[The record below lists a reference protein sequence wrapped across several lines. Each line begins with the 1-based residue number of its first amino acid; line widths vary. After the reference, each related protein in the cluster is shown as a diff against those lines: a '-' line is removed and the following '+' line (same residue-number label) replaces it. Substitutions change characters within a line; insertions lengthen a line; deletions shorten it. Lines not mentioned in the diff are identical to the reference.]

1 MKPAVIVAS
10 LSLSIGTFAVQ
21 SNRLAPAPIKS
32 SDLLITIEPAGRM
45 PGPINSTSP
54 VVAGNNLLLV
64 DQTGSLYRWD
74 GSTAHPLLSPRTAPA
89 ALKLVGSEAL
99 INAAANENGTVVYV
113 VFTSSVVP
121 RGVPSRKSTRPGANA
136 WHVFYTYEFTAGVLS
151 NPKPFAALE
160 VRTDG
165 HTGGGLAAL
174 ADGSVLFATGD
185 NGDAGEDGRTW
196 AQDPASHLGKILRI
210 YPADGRVAVV
220 AAGVR
225 NVQRLSVGPREGE
238 AWLDFVDMGGSV
250 AEEFNSIRLTD
261 LLQDGPMKNFG
272 WGRHADGRV
281 REGTFYVDPGG
292 VAQRAIGAD
301 EPGFVR
307 PVAEFGREG
316 KVEFAVT
323 GPASSDV
330 SFRRISA
337 LMADL
342 SGGDVLAV
350 TGSRAVRGQDVFRVT
365 LRDDSARP
373 VTLKQLAHDARPD
386 PRFFNF
392 PDGAAGV
399 LLEQSGEF
407 FRLTESREAS
417 AGTSLARDGF
427 VDSNGV
433 RIHYVEQGSG
443 PAVVLIHELD
453 GGIRTWMES
462 GIFQD
467 LARDHRVVALDARGH
482 GLSGKPHDAAAYGIE
497 MARDVSRLM
506 DHLSIPR
513 AHVVGYSMGA
523 EVLTML
529 LVSDPARV
537 ASASLI
543 AGAGRFRTRPTDG
556 QHMEEEALEF
566 VNFGVSPKLF
576 LEQTPEGTPD
586 PTIEELKAAAA
597 SALADPSRDTQALA
611 AFSRAR
617 PARLV
622 TAQQIASLQVPT
634 IGIAGTADPDLESLK
649 DLASLRPAVT
659 LVAIK
664 DATHAGRASVL
675 RQPECVAALRAFL
688 ASKEPQ

>member
-1 MKPAVIVAS
+1 MSRTIGVIALSFSTAALAFQAS
-10 LSLSIGTFAVQ
+10 RI
-21 SNRLAPAPIKS
+21 APAPVKA
-32 SDLLITIEPAGRM
+32 SDLVVTIEPVGRM
-45 PGPINSTSP
+45 PVPTNATSP
-54 VVAGNNLLLV
+54 VVAGSDLLLV

-74 GSTAHPLLSPRTAPA
+74 GSMAQPILSLRTAPS
-89 ALKLVGSEAL
+89 ALKPVGTEAL
-99 INAAANENGTVVYV
+99 VNVASNETGTVVYV

-136 WHVFYTYEFTAGVLS
+136 WQVFYKYDFAAGALS

-185 NGDAGEDGRTW
+185 NGDAGEDGRNW
-196 AQDPASHLGKILRI
+196 AQDPASHIGKILRI
-210 YPADGRVAVV
+210 YPADGRITVV
-220 AAGVR
+220 ATGVR
-225 NVQRLSVGPREGE
+225 NVQRLSIGPREGE

-261 LLQDGPMKNFG
+261 LLQDGQTKNFG
-272 WGRHADGRV
+272 WGRHADGRT
-281 REGTFYVDPGG
+281 REGTFYIDAGG

-316 KVEFAVT
+316 AAEFAAS
-323 GPASSDV
+323 GPVASTV

-337 LMADL
+337 LVGDL
-342 SGGDVLAV
+342 SGGSVFAI
-350 TGSRAVRGQDVFRVT
+350 TGSRTARGQDVFRVV
-365 LRDDSARP
+365 LRDPSGKP
-373 VTLKQLAHDARPD
+373 VTLKQLAGDGRPD

-392 PDGAAGV
+392 PDGSAGV
-399 LLEQSGEF
+399 LLEKTGEF
-407 FRLTESREAS
+407 FRLTELRDSSAAAS
-417 AGTSLARDGF
+417 IALDGF
-427 VDSNGV
+427 FDSNGV

-443 PAVVLIHELD
+443 PVVMLVHELD
-453 GGIRTWMES
+453 GGIRTWMDS

-467 LARDHRVVALDARGH
+467 LARDHRVIALDARGH
-482 GLSGKPHDAAAYGIE
+482 GLSGKPHDPAAYGME
-497 MARDVSRLM
+497 MARDISRLM
-506 DHLSIPR
+506 HHLSIPR

-529 LVSDPARV
+529 LVSEPARV
-537 ASASLI
+537 ASAALI
-543 AGAGRFRTRPTDG
+543 AGAGRFRTRSTDE
-556 QHMEEEALEF
+556 QHMGEEALEF

-597 SALADPSRDTQALA
+597 AALADPGRDTQALA

-622 TAQQIASLQVPT
+622 TPQQIASVQIPT
-634 IGIAGTADPDLESLK
+634 IGIAGTGDPDLESLK
-649 DLASLRPAVT
+649 DLVSLRPAVT
-659 LVAIK
+659 LVAVK
-664 DATHAGRASVL
+664 DATHAGRASVV
-675 RQPECVAALRAFL
+675 RRPECLAALRAFL
-688 ASKEPQ
+688 ASRRP